1 MKVYITLNERIFTS
15 QSINELDVMWY
26 NLVKNDLIT
35 DCKIEQTNYGSVII
49 TKPNGRKIEYY
60 PNSIK
65 HIIHN

>member
-1 MKVYITLNERIFTS
+1 MKVYITLNDRIFTS
-15 QSINELDVMWY
+15 QSINELDEVWY
-26 NLVKNDLIT
+26 NLIEKDLIT

-49 TKPNGRKIEYY
+49 IQPNGKKIEYY